1 MDIYNDRSG
10 QYKNA
15 SKKQDIF
22 TGSPTMEHLAR
33 ALEEGTDIGDF
44 GRLTFV
50 MAGRHFISQQELV
63 HLLSMQPGIG
73 EKQARVLVSQVAEHD
88 YSPPTRDQL
97 REWQSYQ
104 SFPICPENVGLEA
117 CNLYAELKFPSY
129 IFERV
134 EPLLE
139 EKSVR

>member
-1 MDIYNDRSG
+1 MDVYNDRAG
-10 QYKNA
+10 HYKDV
-15 SKKQDIF
+15 SRKRDVF
-22 TGSPTMEHLAR
+22 TGSPTMEHLTR

-50 MAGRHFISQQELV
+50 MAGRHFMSQQELV
-63 HLLSMQPGIG
+63 NLLSRQPGIG
-73 EKQARVLVSQVAEHD
+73 EKQAWGLVNQVVEHD
-88 YSPPTRDQL
+88 YSPPTREQL

-104 SFPICPENVGLEA
+104 SFPIWPETVGLEA
-117 CNLYAELKFPSY
+117 CNLYAELKFPRY

-139 EKSVR
+139 KQAAR